1 MFSYDNCQL
10 PPTFVNYFLKISH
23 IHLRSTC
30 FSDKNFFY
38 LPRYST
44 NCLQKS
50 IKFRGVKIRNEIP
63 FHIKTNCCS
72 LKNFALKYKQYIL
85 QPIRHTVVLLTA

>member
-10 PPTFVNYFLKISH
+10 PPTFVNYFLKISQ
-23 IHLRSTC
+23 IHSRSTR
-30 FSDKNFFY
+30 FSDKNSFY

-44 NCLQKS
+44 NRLQKL

-72 LKNFALKYKQYIL
+72 LKNFALKYKQYIF

>member
-1 MFSYDNCQL
+1 MAAFNSNFMIQKNNLSTETIFSF
-10 PPTFVNYFLKISH
+10 FVNFL
-23 IHLRSTC
+23 
-30 FSDKNFFY
+30 Y

-44 NCLQKS
+44 NRLQKS
-50 IKFRGVKIRNEIP
+50 IKFRGVKIWNEIP

-85 QPIRHTVVLLTA
+85 QSYE

>member
-1 MFSYDNCQL
+1 MFSYENSQL
-10 PPTFVNYFLKISH
+10 PLTFVNYFLKIPQ
-23 IHLRSTC
+23 IHLRSIH
-30 FSDKNFFY
+30 FSDKNFLY

-44 NCLQKS
+44 NRLQKS
-50 IKFRGVKIRNEIP
+50 IKFRGVKIWNEIS

-85 QPIRHTVVLLTA
+85 QSYE

>member
-10 PPTFVNYFLKISH
+10 PPTFVNYFLKISQ
-23 IHLRSTC
+23 IHSRSTR

-38 LPRYST
+38 LPRYSI
-44 NCLQKS
+44 NRLQKS
-50 IKFRGVKIRNEIP
+50 IKFRGVKIWNEIP